1 MLPSTGPTTGPTT
14 LPKPQI
20 TITVACSV
28 RGNVAKTIAWP
39 IGMISAPNRPCPMRK
54 MTSAARLL
62 ASPHKSEHI
71 VKPPTALNMTPRQ
84 PSRLAS
90 QPVVGVAMAVATRLS
105 VTTQAISS

>member
-1 MLPSTGPTTGPTT
+1 S
-14 LPKPQI
+14 PK
-20 TITVACSV
+20 
-28 RGNVAKTIAWP
+28 RL
-39 IGMISAPNRPCPMRK
+39 CPMRN

-62 ASPHKSEHI
+62 ASPHKSNHI

-105 VTTQAISS
+105 VTTQAISSYVARKRASDLWQDDIGQGDRHAKQQARQLHG